1 MTLNDPAC
9 STPTSWAPRLL
20 APPRARNGPN
30 SIELTPIICD
40 WQSGDK
46 EQARKWHD
54 RAVEW
59 MDKNKVED
67 QELLGFRAEAAELL
81 GVEAKKK

>member
-1 MTLNDPAC
+1 
-9 STPTSWAPRLL
+9 
-20 APPRARNGPN
+20 
-30 SIELTPIICD
+30 LTPIIRD

-46 EQARKWHD
+46 EQARKWHG